1 MSFKNCIYKK
11 VIAAAT
17 ALTMVFA
24 AAGCGES
31 TSWIAK
37 YNDQTVNAGV
47 YIYYQTQAMSEATS
61 KLKKINAD
69 LDLTDTK
76 LVKTLT
82 LENVDVTTWVNNK
95 AQEQVKLFI
104 AVNQKFDELG
114 FSLTDEKKSEIEQ
127 MFEYYWEYSSAEF
140 EKNGIG
146 KDSFR
151 ELVEL
156 DHKKNK
162 LFEHY
167 YGEGGEKEVSD
178 AEINAFLEGN
188 YSRVKMIKLHL
199 TDGKDEDLD
208 DAGKKKIKEMAED
221 YKKRAIAGENFDDL
235 IDEYNEYREKLV
247 AEANPSEETETD
259 ETAETTVA
267 ENEESTEE
275 TTVAE
280 GEENTEETT
289 AAEDEENTEETTAAE
304 GEENAEETTAA
315 EDEENTEETTA
326 AEGEENTEETTAAED
341 EESTKETTAAEDEE
355 NAEETTAAEDEENAE
370 ETTAAEDEENT
381 EETEEEDPYANEN
394 IYKIGSEEDGYYPS
408 EKINEAI
415 FSEVVVNGDPYII
428 EDSDAKYIYVI
439 QRLDILQRKDM
450 YEGDQRINVLWEMFE
465 EDFKT
470 TAIGWLSAE
479 SLKLNDGSI
488 KRYDPFNI
496 KVN

>member
-114 FSLTDEKKSEIEQ
+114 FSLTDEEKSEIEQ

-289 AAEDEENTEETTAAE
+289 AAEGEENTEETTAAEDEENTEETTAAE

-315 EDEENTEETTA
+315 EDEENT
-326 AEGEENTEETTAAED
+326 
-341 EESTKETTAAEDEE
+341 
-355 NAEETTAAEDEENAE
+355 E

>member
-114 FSLTDEKKSEIEQ
+114 FSLTDEEKSEIEQ

-289 AAEDEENTEETTAAE
+289 AAE
-304 GEENAEETTAA
+304 
-315 EDEENTEETTA
+315 
-326 AEGEENTEETTAAED
+326 GEENT
-341 EESTKETTAAEDEE
+341 
-355 NAEETTAAEDEENAE
+355 EETTAAEDEENAE

>member
-114 FSLTDEKKSEIEQ
+114 FSLTDEEKSEIEQ

-289 AAEDEENTEETTAAE
+289 AAEGEENT
-304 GEENAEETTAA
+304 EETTAA

-326 AEGEENTEETTAAED
+326 AEG
-341 EESTKETTAAEDEE
+341 
-355 NAEETTAAEDEENAE
+355 EENAE

-394 IYKIGSEEDGYYPS
+394 IYKIGSEEDGYYAS

>member
-114 FSLTDEKKSEIEQ
+114 FSLTDEEKSEIEQ

-289 AAEDEENTEETTAAE
+289 AAEGEENT
-304 GEENAEETTAA
+304 EETTAA

-341 EESTKETTAAEDEE
+341 EESTK
-355 NAEETTAAEDEENAE
+355 

>member
-114 FSLTDEKKSEIEQ
+114 FSLTDEEKSEIEQ

-289 AAEDEENTEETTAAE
+289 AAE
-304 GEENAEETTAA
+304 
-315 EDEENTEETTA
+315 
-326 AEGEENTEETTAAED
+326 GEENTEETTAAED
-341 EESTKETTAAEDEE
+341 EENT
-355 NAEETTAAEDEENAE
+355 EETTAAEDEENAE

>member
-17 ALTMVFA
+17 ALTMVFT

-114 FSLTDEKKSEIEQ
+114 FSLTDEEKSEIEQ

-156 DHKKNK
+156 EKKKNK

-289 AAEDEENTEETTAAE
+289 AAE
-304 GEENAEETTAA
+304 
-315 EDEENTEETTA
+315 
-326 AEGEENTEETTAAED
+326 GEENT
-341 EESTKETTAAEDEE
+341 
-355 NAEETTAAEDEENAE
+355 EETTAAEDEENAE

-394 IYKIGSEEDGYYPS
+394 IYKIGSEEDGYFPS

-439 QRLDILQRKDM
+439 QRLDILQRTDM

>member
-114 FSLTDEKKSEIEQ
+114 FSLTDEEKSEIEQ

-289 AAEDEENTEETTAAE
+289 AAE
-304 GEENAEETTAA
+304 
-315 EDEENTEETTA
+315 
-326 AEGEENTEETTAAED
+326 GEENT
-341 EESTKETTAAEDEE
+341 
-355 NAEETTAAEDEENAE
+355 EETTAAEDEENAE

-394 IYKIGSEEDGYYPS
+394 IYKIGSEEDGYFPS

-439 QRLDILQRKDM
+439 QRLDILQRTDM